1 MKAFD
6 LDGPIMRVL
15 SKISDLLILNII
27 TIICCIPIITA
38 GAAFTAMHYCC
49 LKLVRG
55 KETSM
60 TQDFFHSF
68 KDNFKQST
76 IIWLIFLL
84 FAAIMGYNL
93 FAMYLNPTE
102 ISSFVLGGT
111 LVIIGLVLF
120 VGSMVFPIQA
130 KFVNP
135 ITKTLRVSMLF
146 SFRNFPKVLAIMLV
160 NLIPV
165 MLLMLGNIGLM
176 VFPLILAFCFS
187 APGYFAAKL
196 YNKSFKKAE
205 NTILRAQ
212 GIEPEE
218 DDEPQPKSQPTTF
231 RKRR

>member
-76 IIWLIFLL
+76 IIWLIFL
-84 FAAIMGYNL
+84 
-93 FAMYLNPTE
+93 
-102 ISSFVLGGT
+102 
-111 LVIIGLVLF
+111 
-120 VGSMVFPIQA
+120 
-130 KFVNP
+130 
-135 ITKTLRVSMLF
+135 
-146 SFRNFPKVLAIMLV
+146 
-160 NLIPV
+160 
-165 MLLMLGNIGLM
+165 
-176 VFPLILAFCFS
+176 
-187 APGYFAAKL
+187 
-196 YNKSFKKAE
+196 
-205 NTILRAQ
+205 
-212 GIEPEE
+212 
-218 DDEPQPKSQPTTF
+218 
-231 RKRR
+231 